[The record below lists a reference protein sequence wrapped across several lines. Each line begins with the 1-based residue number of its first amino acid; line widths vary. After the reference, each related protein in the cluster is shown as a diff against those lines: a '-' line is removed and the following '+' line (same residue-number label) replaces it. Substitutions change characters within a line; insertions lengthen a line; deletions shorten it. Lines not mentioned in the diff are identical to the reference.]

1 MMTNNEIKELG
12 FELRPCSDDELIY
25 EKIFGEVE
33 VSLHIMNGSTFYLSY
48 DNGFIHCT
56 TSTEYALGGSIKAIL
71 NPFLYNITRLKT
83 T

>member
-1 MMTNNEIKELG
+1 MENKEIQELG
-12 FELRPCSDDELIY
+12 FELRSCSDDELVY
-25 EKIFGEVE
+25 ENVFGEVE
-33 VSLHIMNGSTFYLSY
+33 VSLHIMNRSTFYLSY

-56 TSTEYALGGSIKAIL
+56 TSTEYSLDSSIKDIL

>member
-1 MMTNNEIKELG
+1 MKNKEIQALG
-12 FELRPCSDDELIY
+12 FELRASADDELIY
-25 EKIFGEVE
+25 ENTFGEVE
-33 VSLHIMNGSTFYLSY
+33 VSLHIMNDSTFYLSY

-56 TSTEYALGGSIKAIL
+56 TSTEYALDVPIKDIL